1 MYRYD
6 DVNLVI
12 IVDGR
17 KDYVFIR
24 RGLEV
29 GEMGGTWG
37 QFKFV
42 SVLFVFQWSFIVCPY
57 YRQAGGIA
65 IALYGITQF
74 LS

>member
-12 IVDGR
+12 IVDGI
-17 KDYVFIR
+17 KDYVFILS
-24 RGLEV
+24 GLEV

-57 YRQAGGIA
+57 YRQPVVNA
-65 IALYGITQF
+65 
-74 LS
+74 